1 MGLNLAVLLDDAGR
15 RHPDRPAVKLGD
27 LTLNYA
33 LLDGAA
39 RRVAGGLR
47 EAGIEPGDRVALM
60 VPNVPQFPIL
70 YYGALRAGATVVPL
84 NVLLKER
91 EVAYYLSDSGAS
103 VLFAWEGFLEQARA
117 GAREAG
123 VERVWAVTMPDS
135 SGGDLPTFNDLLA
148 SEPFEDTV
156 QRDPDDAAV
165 LLYTSGT
172 EGAPKGATLTHSTML
187 WNAEVSAT
195 TVIELTPEDVIF
207 GGLPLFHSFG
217 QTAAMNTAIRSGA
230 CLALLPRFEP
240 EAALD
245 LLEGAA
251 CTVFEGVPTMF
262 NALLNAESAQRRDLS
277 KLRLC
282 VSGGASIAV
291 EVLRGFEQ
299 TFGCQVLEGYG
310 LSETSPVA
318 SFNHP
323 DRPSKPGSIGTPI
336 WGVEMRVVGDDGAP
350 RPPGEIGEI
359 VIRGHNVMKGY
370 WNRPDDTAQA
380 IDERGW
386 LRTGDMARVDE
397 DGFFFIV
404 DRKKDLIIRGGYNIY
419 PREVEEILYEHPAT
433 LEAAVIGIPHA
444 ELGEEVCAIVVLKS
458 GESVEPAELQ
468 AYVKERIAA
477 YKYPRQV
484 LIADALPKGPTG
496 KILKREIDVRALS
509 GA

>member
-1 MGLNLAVLLDDAGR
+1 
-15 RHPDRPAVKLGD
+15 
-27 LTLNYA
+27 
-33 LLDGAA
+33 
-39 RRVAGGLR
+39 
-47 EAGIEPGDRVALM
+47 
-60 VPNVPQFPIL
+60 
-70 YYGALRAGATVVPL
+70 
-84 NVLLKER
+84 
-91 EVAYYLSDSGAS
+91 
-103 VLFAWEGFLEQARA
+103 
-117 GAREAG
+117 
-123 VERVWAVTMPDS
+123 
-135 SGGDLPTFNDLLA
+135 
-148 SEPFEDTV
+148 
-156 QRDPDDAAV
+156 
-165 LLYTSGT
+165 
-172 EGAPKGATLTHSTML
+172 
-187 WNAEVSAT
+187 
-195 TVIELTPEDVIF
+195 
-207 GGLPLFHSFG
+207 
-217 QTAAMNTAIRSGA
+217 
-230 CLALLPRFEP
+230 
-240 EAALD
+240 
-245 LLEGAA
+245 
-251 CTVFEGVPTMF
+251 
-262 NALLNAESAQRRDLS
+262 
-277 KLRLC
+277 
-282 VSGGASIAV
+282 
-291 EVLRGFEQ
+291 
-299 TFGCQVLEGYG
+299 
-310 LSETSPVA
+310 
-318 SFNHP
+318 
-323 DRPSKPGSIGTPI
+323 
-336 WGVEMRVVGDDGAP
+336 MRVVGDDGAP